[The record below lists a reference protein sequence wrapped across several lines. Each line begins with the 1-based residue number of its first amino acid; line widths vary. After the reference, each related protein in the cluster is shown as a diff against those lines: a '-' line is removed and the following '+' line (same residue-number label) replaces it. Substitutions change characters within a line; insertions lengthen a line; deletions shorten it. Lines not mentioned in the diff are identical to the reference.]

1 MGMDFDSVGTE
12 EFVCKLLFFNMD
24 RHYVV
29 LALMTTKEVSS
40 RKGSE
45 CMI

>member
-1 MGMDFDSVGTE
+1 MQIT
-12 EFVCKLLFFNMD
+12 LFNMD